1 MFASTQWTTR
11 LQALIDYFCVTL
23 KQPKTFYTKGSAPMT
38 DVRNMPAYTPGDAAR
53 YLHIP
58 ISTVRCWCFGQAYK
72 DSEGKDKNLPPVI
85 TPVDKLNKLLSFTN
99 LVELHV
105 LSLTRRE
112 YKVPMPIVRNTINFL
127 RKELR
132 VERPLAEQQ
141 LFTDRM
147 DLFVE
152 QMGAYMSAS
161 GSRQLQP
168 HEIVHGYL
176 ERIERD
182 KLGAPLK
189 LFPLVRSLKD
199 DPQQAPV
206 IEIDPAIAF
215 GRPVLAHTGIP
226 VASLVQRWQAGESI
240 ASLAADYEQPADVIE
255 EVVRTS
261 LRAA

>member
-1 MFASTQWTTR
+1 VNSPA
-11 LQALIDYFCVTL
+11 ADI
-23 KQPKTFYTKGSAPMT
+23 
-38 DVRNMPAYTPGDAAR
+38 RNMPAYTPGDAAR

-58 ISTVRCWCFGQAYK
+58 TSTVRCWCFGQHYA
-72 DSEGKDKNLPPVI
+72 DSQGKEKFLPPVI
-85 TPVDKLNKLLSFTN
+85 TPVDKQKKLLSFTN

-112 YKVPMPIVRNTINFL
+112 FKVPMPVVRRTIAFL
-127 RKELR
+127 IKELG
-132 VERPLAEQQ
+132 VKRPLAEQQ

-152 QMGAYMSAS
+152 QLGDYMSAS

-168 HEIVHGYL
+168 RDIVHGYL

-189 LFPLVRSLKD
+189 LFPLVRSLKE

-206 IEIDPAIAF
+206 IEVDPNIAF

-226 VASLVQRWQAGESI
+226 IAALVQRWQAGESI
-240 ASLAADYEQPADVIE
+240 ASLAVDYEQPADVIE
-255 EVVRTS
+255 EVVRNAG